1 MAYLQQLSP
10 GNPPSCGGIQKEI
23 SGKMKYRVLLI
34 FLYMLHFLFL
44 PIYAEKTID
53 THEHFEWEL
62 ERSQILPLF
71 EKTTEKVEPL
81 SLETVIESVEKN
93 FPLILAAERF
103 ISQAD
108 FELLVAL
115 GAFDLQ
121 WQAKVEILRNY
132 YNNEKYSTTLEKPTE
147 IYGISLFGGYRLTQG
162 QLPVYD
168 GKYETARG
176 GALQVGARFP
186 LWRDFFID
194 RRRAGERAALLQRE
208 NARLALDQ
216 LRLELVRQAS
226 HRYWDWVAAGRRY
239 MVARQLYDNAL
250 QRDAQLAVRVKS
262 GDLPQVELTDN
273 RRAILQREAQLLE
286 AERNLQNQALEL
298 SIFLRSPEWGTIIP
312 QPSFLPDDFPT
323 LREMDMETVEADIQD
338 ALQLRP
344 EIKKL
349 QNDMKLEDIEI
360 ELQQNNQKPGVDL
373 VVAASQPIGPGGAA
387 RTKTEFEAN
396 VVLTIPL
403 QTRVADGR
411 LGAARERKARA
422 ELQLA
427 LLKDRIA
434 VEIKDAASA
443 VEAARRRV
451 LVAIE
456 ELRLARNLE
465 EAERVRFNLGDG
477 NMFLVNLREQATFEA
492 ALREIQAQSDHQK
505 ALATY
510 RYAIAELLA
519 LKKVNQ

>member
-1 MAYLQQLSP
+1 MKKRLS
-10 GNPPSCGGIQKEI
+10 
-23 SGKMKYRVLLI
+23 Y
-34 FLYMLHFLFL
+34 FLFFTCL
-44 PIYAEKTID
+44 TSLMAEKKID
-53 THEHFEWEL
+53 THEHFEWEKD
-62 ERSQILPLF
+62 RQQILPLF
-71 EKTTEKVEPL
+71 EKVTEKVEPL
-81 SLETVIESVEKN
+81 SLELVIRSVEEN

-108 FELLVAL
+108 FEYLSSL

-121 WQAKVEILRNY
+121 WQAKAEILRNY
-132 YNNEKYSTTLEKPTE
+132 YKNEKYSTTVEKPTD
-147 IYGISLFGGYRLTQG
+147 IFGISFFGGYRLTQG
-162 QLPVYD
+162 QLPIYD

-176 GALQVGARFP
+176 GSLQAGARIP

-194 RRRAGERAALLQRE
+194 RRRAGEKVALIQRE
-208 NARLALDQ
+208 NARLALDL
-216 LRLELVRQAS
+216 LRLELIRQAS

-239 MVARQLYDNAL
+239 MIARQLYDNAL
-250 QRDAQLAVRVKS
+250 QRDVQIATRVQT
-262 GDLPQVELTDN
+262 GDLPQIELTDN

-298 SIFLRSPEWGTIIP
+298 SIFLRSSDWGAIIP
-312 QPSFLPDDFPT
+312 QPSFLPDDFPP
-323 LREMDMETVEADIQD
+323 LKEIDMETVEEDIKY
-338 ALQLRP
+338 ALDLRP
-344 EIKKL
+344 EIKRL
-349 QNDMKLEDIEI
+349 QNDMKIEDVEI
-360 ELQQNNQKPGVDL
+360 DLQKNNQMPGVDL
-373 VVAASQPIGPGGAA
+373 VVAATQPIGPGSVA
-387 RTKTEFEAN
+387 RSRPEFEAN

-403 QTRVADGR
+403 QTRTADGR

-427 LLKDRIA
+427 LLKDRIQ

-456 ELRLARNLE
+456 ELKLARSLE
-465 EAERVRFNLGDG
+465 EAERTRFYLGDG

-492 ALREIQAQSDHQK
+492 ALREIQAQTDHQK

-510 RYAIAELLA
+510 RYAIAEILA
-519 LKKVNQ
+519 LRKVKP